1 MPATIQD
8 IARETG
14 LAPST
19 VADILRG
26 RSGYS
31 ADSRRRALETA
42 QRLHFVP
49 NHFARSL
56 QRQRSNTIGVTGSL
70 TSTMVS
76 GPTLKA
82 ITEGLLPQGYVP
94 VFCEASEKP
103 GGLRRAVTELRARS
117 VDGMILHGGA
127 DDPTLDDFLPRELP
141 CVVIQSAACS
151 LRPHI
156 IAERF
161 DAFSNGVHW
170 LFVRGHRRIAFL
182 GVGNAEVISNPYN
195 THRLKIEGYCAAMRS
210 LGLFDPALLLD
221 AEFAED
227 GVARLMAERR
237 SLFPSAT
244 AILACNDRVAVAAMS
259 ALAELGLRVPQ
270 DCSVIGFDDTE
281 FATAV
286 RPRLTSFRPLREEI
300 GAKAAAMVLDLIEGR
315 PVSSVRVVP
324 ELVERESA
332 GPGPAG
338 R

>member
-26 RSGYS
+26 RTGYS

-56 QRQRSNTIGVTGSL
+56 QRQRSHTIGVVGSL
-70 TSTMVS
+70 TSTVVS

-82 ITEGLLPQGYVP
+82 IIEGLRPHGYMAI
-94 VFCEASEKP
+94 FCEASEKAE
-103 GGLRRAVTELRARS
+103 GLRRAVEELRARS
-117 VDGMILHGGA
+117 VDAMVLHGSA
-127 DDPTLDDFLPRELP
+127 DDGALDVFLPRDFP
-141 CVVIQSAACS
+141 CVLIQSAAYS
-151 LRPHI
+151 LRPHVV
-156 IAERF
+156 AERYE
-161 DAFSNGVHW
+161 AFANGVHW
-170 LFVRGHRRIAFL
+170 LFARGHRRIAFL
-182 GVGNAEVISNPYN
+182 GVDNAGAMLNPYN

-221 AEFAED
+221 AEFSED
-227 GVARLMAERR
+227 GVARLVAERR
-237 SLFPSAT
+237 GLFPSVT

-259 ALAELGLRVPQ
+259 ALAEVGLRVPQ
-270 DCSVIGFDDTE
+270 DCSVIGFDDLE

-286 RPRLTSFRPLREEI
+286 RPKLTSFRPLREEI

-324 ELVERESA
+324 ELIERESA

-338 R
+338 

>member
-31 ADSRRRALETA
+31 ADSRRRTVETA

-56 QRQRSNTIGVTGSL
+56 QRQRSHTVGVAGSL
-70 TSTMVS
+70 TSTVVS

-82 ITEGLLPQGYVP
+82 IIDGLLPQGYIP
-94 VFCEASEKP
+94 VFCEASGKP
-103 GGLRRAVTELRARS
+103 GGLQRAVTELRARS
-117 VDGMILHGGA
+117 VDAMVLHCGV
-127 DDPTLDDFLPRELP
+127 DDRTLDAVLPRDFP
-141 CVVIQSAACS
+141 CVMIQSAPYS
-151 LRPHI
+151 SRPHI

-161 DAFSNGVHW
+161 DPFSKGVHW
-170 LFVRGHRRIAFL
+170 LFARGHRRIAFL
-182 GVGNAEVISNPYN
+182 GADNAEAMLNPHN
-195 THRLKIEGYCAAMRS
+195 THRLKIEGYCAAMQS

-221 AEFAED
+221 AEFSED
-227 GVARLMAERR
+227 GVGRFMAAHRRLL
-237 SLFPSAT
+237 SSVT

-259 ALAELGLRVPQ
+259 ALADLGLRVPQ
-270 DCSVIGFDDTE
+270 DCSVVGFDDTE

-286 RPRLTSFRPLREEI
+286 RPRLTTFRPRREEI
-300 GAKAAAMVLDLIEGR
+300 GARAVEMVLDLIEGR
-315 PVSSVRVVP
+315 PVSSVRIVP
-324 ELVERESA
+324 ELIERESA
-332 GPGPAG
+332 IARPAS
-338 R
+338 